1 MHVQKWLENLLP
13 HLASRAFLALPL
25 TCMLAHA
32 QSNLA
37 GLPDLISLQEIQHE
51 EFEPAVGEQIRR
63 AYNET
68 LHEPRNAEV
77 VGRLGMIL
85 QCYRKYELAEMCYRR
100 AWRLSPGSLRWAYY
114 LGNVEGWTGKNHDA
128 IDHVRKALG
137 IDESYTPARVRL
149 AQLLFESG
157 DLQQSIKEYEES
169 IRQNPRLAAAHLGR
183 GRVLAARG
191 AWSDAIASYR
201 RACNLFEN
209 HAASHYALAMAY
221 RKTGDEAKA
230 LEEMDLYQRFKKMP
244 QPAEDPLV
252 DAITSLYA
260 GGNTYFAN
268 GSSLAQQGMTKQAGA
283 AFELALKVNP
293 RLIMAHVNLIAI
305 YSDLGLP
312 TKAEEH
318 FREAVKLDS
327 GWAEVY
333 YNWGLL
339 LFREGKFAEA
349 SETFKKAI
357 EVNPNYANAYVQ
369 LGQFLDEGGRMSEA
383 QQHYRLALESSP
395 SNRQARYLLGSSL
408 IRTGQFDEA
417 ITQLLETIKIDDG
430 KTPVCMQALA
440 AAYQGAGDTKNA
452 MYYTRQARERA
463 MLRKMDELAAQL
475 QRDIDRL
482 SAETKAQ

>member
-1 MHVQKWLENLLP
+1 MRVQKWLRNLLP
-13 HLASRAFLALPL
+13 HLASRAILALSL
-25 TCMLAHA
+25 ACMLAFA
-32 QSNLA
+32 QADLS
-37 GLPDLISLQEIQHE
+37 GLPDLISLQEIQQE
-51 EFEPAVGEQIRR
+51 EFEPAVGEQIRL
-63 AYNET
+63 AYNQA

-85 QCYRKYELAEMCYRR
+85 QCYRKYELAELCYRR
-100 AWRLSPGSLRWAYY
+100 ASTLSPRSFRWAYY

-128 IDHVRKALG
+128 IDHVRKALR

-157 DLQQSIKEYEES
+157 DMQQSIKEYEES

-191 AWSDAIASYR
+191 AWPDAIASYR

-230 LEEMDLYQRFKKMP
+230 LEELDLYQRFKKTP

-252 DAITSLYA
+252 DAINSLYA
-260 GGNTYFAN
+260 GGNSYFAN
-268 GSSLAQQGMTKQAGA
+268 GSSLAQQGMTKQAGV
-283 AFELALKVNP
+283 AFESALKVNP

-312 TKAEEH
+312 DKAEEH
-318 FREAVKLDS
+318 FREAVKLDP

-333 YNWGLL
+333 YNWGLV
-339 LFREGKFAEA
+339 LFRERRFAEA

-369 LGQFLDEGGRMSEA
+369 LGQILDEGGRISEA
-383 QQHYRLALESSP
+383 QKNFRLALENSP
-395 SNRQARYLLGSSL
+395 ANRQARYLLGSSL

-417 ITQLLETIKIDDG
+417 IAQLLETIKVDDD

-440 AAYQGAGDTKNA
+440 VAYQGAGDVKKA
-452 MYYTRQARERA
+452 LYYTQQARERA
-463 MLRKMDELAAQL
+463 IMRKMDELVAQL

-482 SAETKAQ
+482 SAETKAP